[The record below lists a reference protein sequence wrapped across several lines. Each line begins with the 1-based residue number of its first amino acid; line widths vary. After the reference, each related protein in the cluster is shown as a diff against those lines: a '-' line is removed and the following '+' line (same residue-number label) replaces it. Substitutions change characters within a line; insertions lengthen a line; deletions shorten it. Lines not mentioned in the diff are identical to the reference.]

1 MKKIKF
7 IVAILLLLASQA
19 GTCCTIVSCSR
30 NGKVFFASNED
41 DYTSTLYPRIWFNP
55 RTADRF
61 GTICFGLGDTQAQ
74 AIINEYGLCVDF
86 TAQHTI
92 DPAKFNIK
100 HPYQGD
106 LFFLMLG
113 KCKTVREALAFL
125 QTHEFAGY
133 SQASIADA
141 QGNSVIVNA
150 GAKVMETGS
159 CQINTNFDITDL
171 SKGISDR
178 RYDLAKQ
185 MLSTEKDVSFSTM
198 KELLDRSHQEGD
210 LTTIYSYIVDPQRGL
225 IYVYLFHNFD
235 QPYIINIRKA
245 LQKGYRLDYLSDHF
259 PPSYAYE
266 TELSQYPSKKE
277 NILAD
282 IRRKG
287 MDATLEH
294 YLPLLDHPAGK
305 DSTLS
310 SDLLEVALQLVKN
323 SMNQYNRGGMWEYWF
338 ALPGGYH
345 IVHFRDERLDGA
357 DRIFI
362 AIKPRIKDVKLNNFV
377 TELQAYLAMLRGDD
391 ATAKSMNEAACAKQ
405 QDAYSVTYNRSKAM
419 LAKLNP

>member
-1 MKKIKF
+1 MKKIKLIVF
-7 IVAILLLLASQA
+7 ILCMLVTQTGI
-19 GTCCTIVSCSR
+19 CCTIVSCSR

-113 KCKTVREALAFL
+113 NCKTVKEALAFL
-125 QTHEFAGY
+125 KTHEFAGY

-150 GAKVMETGS
+150 GAKVLKTGS

-185 MLSTEKDVSFSTM
+185 MLSAEKDVSLSSM
-198 KELLDRSHQEGD
+198 KEVLDRTHQEGD
-210 LTTIYSYIVDPQRGL
+210 LTTLYSYIVDPKRGL

-235 QPYIINIRKA
+235 QPYVINIRKA

-277 NILAD
+277 AILAD
-282 IRRKG
+282 IHKKG
-287 MDATLEH
+287 LDAALDR
-294 YLPLLDHPAGK
+294 YLPLLDHSAGK

-310 SDLLEVALQLVKN
+310 SDLLEVGLQLVKD
-323 SMNQYNRGGMWEYWF
+323 SWNQYNRGGMWEYWF
-338 ALPGGYH
+338 GLPGSYN
-345 IVHFRDERLDGA
+345 IVHFRDARLDGA
-357 DRIFI
+357 DRIFT
-362 AIKPRIKDVKLNNFV
+362 AIKPKIKDVKLDNFV
-377 TELQAYLAMLRGDD
+377 TEIQAYLAMLRDDD
-391 ATAKSMNEAACAKQ
+391 ATAKSMYEALYANDQ
-405 QDAYSVTYNRSKAM
+405 GTYTISHNRSKAM
-419 LAKLNP
+419 LAVLK